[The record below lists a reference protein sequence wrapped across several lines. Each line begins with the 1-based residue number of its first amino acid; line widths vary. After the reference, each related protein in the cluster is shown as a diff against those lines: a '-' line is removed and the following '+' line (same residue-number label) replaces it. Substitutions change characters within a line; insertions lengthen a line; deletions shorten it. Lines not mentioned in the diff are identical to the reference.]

1 MLKPFTPLRS
11 LPRLARVSIL
21 TSLSLFLLYAF
32 QWSIIDLITPFLFL
46 PLEGV
51 AWLLFVGLSI
61 WSTVYW
67 IRHRHL
73 RHSWVPVLVCFA
85 SLCLVLTVPFTSLW
99 LQYDFNFR
107 RKDRER
113 IVQEVLERKLGP
125 ALEDS
130 RMPKLIALARNAP
143 KVSMGGNEILAL
155 VHDGKTYVFF
165 FTYRGILRN
174 YAGFLYVPTDGDP
187 AAFADLNEQSRTW
200 IDRYDEH
207 WFFASHR

>member
-1 MLKPFTPLRS
+1 MLKLHPSLRS
-11 LPRLARVSIL
+11 LPPAALVSVF
-21 TSLSLFLLYAF
+21 TSLALLLLYAF

-46 PLEGV
+46 PLQGLL
-51 AWLLFVGLSI
+51 WLMFVGASV
-61 WSTVYW
+61 WSVVYW
-67 IRHRHL
+67 IRNRRL
-73 RHSWVPVLVCFA
+73 RQSWIPFLICGLSV
-85 SLCLVLTVPFTSLW
+85 CLVMTVPFTDLW
-99 LQYDFNFR
+99 LQYDFRIR
-107 RKDRER
+107 RNARER

-130 RMPKLIALARNAP
+130 RMPKLVTLPRGAP
-143 KVSMGGNEILAL
+143 RVSMGGNEILAL
-155 VHDGKTYVFF
+155 MRDGKTYVFF

-174 YAGFLYVPTDGDP
+174 YAGFLYVPTDGNP